1 MAAGGIVFAK
11 AAWKL
16 TALDAESRLQP
27 ALARDWRV
35 EADGLRLVFELREGL
50 TFSDGSELDAED
62 VRRSWL
68 RVIDPRS
75 PSPLAS
81 LLDDDELYI
90 VRMRVYL
97 DFDELP
103 LPLRIRAYS
112 TSAWRP
118 DSGWKVW
125 PLH

>member
-1 MAAGGIVFAK
+1 MNRIL
-11 AAWKL
+11 L
-16 TALDAESRLQP
+16 TVSVL
-27 ALARDWRV
+27 ALAAAAV
-35 EADGLRLVFELREGL
+35 LHA
-50 TFSDGSELDAED
+50 
-62 VRRSWL
+62 
-68 RVIDPRS
+68 ID
-75 PSPLAS
+75 AS